1 MPKSASAKSS
11 GLANVLT
18 TSDESTDLAFG
29 QIVVVT
35 ARWILVTAGL
45 VLALWLP
52 DRLEQLRITIV
63 VILLLAVANFYL
75 HAQLLR
81 RRPAVDVIAYAASA
95 ADLAVITLL
104 VASQGGFTSDLYIF
118 YFPAILAISVAFPT
132 VIALGFAAVTFAAYA
147 LVGYGS
153 GLGDGDLQ
161 VLVTRLIMLAAVGVC
176 GNMYWR
182 IERDRRAAAAEAQS
196 ELAAEIRAR

>member
-1 MPKSASAKSS
+1 MPKAASEKAS
-11 GLANVLT
+11 GLADQLT
-18 TSDESTDLAFG
+18 TSDDSEGLAFG

-118 YFPAILAISVAFPT
+118 YFPAILAMSVAFPT

-147 LVGYGS
+147 LIGYGS

-161 VLVTRLIMLAAVGVC
+161 VLVARLIMLAAVGVC

-182 IERDRRAAAAEAQS
+182 IERDRRAAAAEAQN